1 MSKEIG
7 VKARRKNRNDEIHR
21 VLVRASKIVDD
32 FLPVER
38 PLQQSIFLLQW
49 ENMEEMLRKTFG
61 EARDFKLA
69 FNRAVN
75 TVENYRKKQNWQVS
89 APAYLFTAKPE
100 KQTRNINW
108 IRTAWAFEQEYR
120 CWYENFITQPP
131 TERAIEQH
139 FQALILSFM
148 CHSGH
153 CSYPLI
159 VAFSKQLTSP
169 LTIVNAGGL
178 PLITLSY
185 EASGFNTNV
194 YDEAGNS
201 TTQSQCYLSP
211 LTLGLIKQWQS
222 LDMPNW
228 KPPTSHLAFYNQLTL
243 GMDRE
248 LEYFP
253 ASLKKLSKVA
263 TYIVERTE
271 GVNINQALSE
281 YISGRTKSYSL
292 PLDNLAR
299 IDTTL
304 VAQGRFEANA
314 NAVNTSDVSANIS
327 TGISYYPSTNN
338 DLFHRLKVALK
349 KAEPKLKRSEKTLKT
364 ALLSIAKLPL
374 PIAQQALLQWFIH
387 KLDTTCKPKTIANY
401 HSLLTRR
408 WLFAFENEKI
418 EGMSHSQIAE
428 IYREIIEKA
437 PTEKIKQSLTK
448 RISDLHSFCISQ
460 FGFPALLEPINSNA
474 EQPSHTRAGFIDE
487 VLFSATLEEINNLN
501 ELSDDNKDT
510 LKCIAILSFRC
521 NLRIGEIRKLTL
533 NLIEKS
539 EIGWMQIRSN
549 KIGNNKKPA
558 SLRKV
563 PLYPLLTKSE
573 NELVRDCISR
583 KRILSM
589 ADNNLAFTLG
599 SDIYTPFSELYVSS
613 TISGT
618 LRHLSQLDFLVFHH
632 LRHSCISR
640 IQLMVEVDDAYA
652 LLPNAV
658 PYTKEQSQKIT
669 QLICGQSLR
678 NKYYGIASFD
688 GHATPVTC
696 FSNYFHFSDWIV
708 AYKLSK
714 TTHDITPQ
722 ENRAF
727 GLTSRRHFSNLQ
739 ETHSNLVRIEHCYDE
754 LNAKLKIDRLEPKL
768 LDAIKF
774 KVKQQEE
781 AKKQRISIML
791 CYDILKKIEQGYAIE
806 LLAIE
811 FNINLETITFW
822 LNNAKTIHSLITM
835 RSNPR
840 PRQSSRISLLK
851 GKPPSSIELAFF
863 DKTIKK
869 LKTKAKLHKKQSPN
883 IFGTE
888 HLPNMLK
895 YAIKNQCVNQSG
907 INFNWPEDL
916 EYFLKTFENIIPKSC
931 WRVITYTIEQ
941 SSILD
946 EWKVAYKNIKTKKG
960 KRAKK
965 TGAIGRGHVRLELIH
980 PDEALIKAIHKESQT
995 RKTKEIEQLN
1005 ELDFF
1010 SEKQVK
1016 PKKLIRK
1023 YSSNSLSFLI
1033 HMMGI
1038 MMMNPRHKK

>member
-7 VKARRKNRNDEIHR
+7 VKARKQNRNDEIRR
-21 VLVRASKIVDD
+21 VLARASKIVDN

-38 PLQQSIFLLQW
+38 PLQQIEFLAQW
-49 ENMEEMLRKTFG
+49 EKMEEKLRETFG

-75 TVENYRKKQNWQVS
+75 TVENYRKKHNWQVS

-100 KQTRNINW
+100 KQTKNINW
-108 IRTAWAFEQEYR
+108 IRTAWAFDQEYR
-120 CWYENFITQPP
+120 GWYENFITQPP
-131 TERAIEQH
+131 VERTIEQH
-139 FQALILSFM
+139 FQALMLSFI
-148 CHSGH
+148 CHSSH

-159 VAFSKQLTSP
+159 VAFSKQLTWP
-169 LTIVNAGGL
+169 LIIVNTGGL
-178 PLITLSY
+178 PLITLNY

-194 YDEAGNS
+194 YDKTGNS
-201 TTQSQCYLSP
+201 STQSQCYLSP
-211 LTLGLIKQWQS
+211 FTLGLIKQWQS
-222 LDMPNW
+222 LDKQNW
-228 KPPTSHLAFYNQLTL
+228 KPSTSHLALYNQLTL
-243 GMDRE
+243 GMNRN
-248 LEYFP
+248 LECFP

-281 YISGRTKSYSL
+281 YISGHTKSYSL

-304 VAQGRFEANA
+304 VAIGRFEPNA
-314 NAVNTSDVSANIS
+314 NTENMSDLPANIS
-327 TGISYYPSTNN
+327 TAIHNYPSTNS

-349 KAEPKLKRSEKTLKT
+349 KTDPKQKRSEKTLKK

-387 KLDTTCKPKTIANY
+387 KLNTTCKPKTIANY

-408 WLFAFENEKI
+408 WLFAFEGENI
-418 EGMSHSQIAE
+418 EGISHSQISE
-428 IYREIIEKA
+428 IYREMIEKA
-437 PTEKIKQSLTK
+437 PTTKIKQNLTK
-448 RISDLHSFCISQ
+448 RISDLHAFCVSQ
-460 FGFPALLEPINSNA
+460 FEFPALLEPINSNA
-474 EQPSHTRAGFIDE
+474 EQSNHTRAGFVDE
-487 VLFSATLEEINNLN
+487 TLFNATLEEIDNLN
-501 ELSDDNKDT
+501 NLSDDNKDT

-539 EIGWMQIRSN
+539 ELGWMQIRSN

-563 PLYPLLTKSE
+563 PLYPLLTESE
-573 NELVRDCISR
+573 NELVRDCITR

-589 ADNNLAFTLG
+589 ADNNLAFTLS
-599 SDIYTPFSELYVSS
+599 SDIYTPFDELYVSS
-613 TISGT
+613 TISSI

-640 IQLMVEVDDAYA
+640 IQLIVEIDDAYT

-658 PYTKEQSQKIT
+658 PYTKEQSQMIT

-714 TTHDITPQ
+714 TTHNITPQ
-722 ENRAF
+722 ENHAF
-727 GLTSRRHFSNLQ
+727 GLTSRRHFSSLQ
-739 ETHSNLVRIEHCYDE
+739 KTHSNLVRIEHCYDG
-754 LNAKLKIDRLEPKL
+754 LNAKLKITKLVPKL
-768 LDAIKF
+768 LEPTEF
-774 KVKQQEE
+774 KVKKHEE
-781 AKKQRISIML
+781 AQKKRISIML
-791 CYDILKKIEQGYAIE
+791 CYDILKKIEQGYVAE

-811 FNINLETITFW
+811 FNININTINFW
-822 LNNAKTIHSLITM
+822 LKNAETIHSLITT
-835 RSNPR
+835 RSSPR
-840 PRQSSRISLLK
+840 PRQSSRVSLLK
-851 GKPPSSIELAFF
+851 GKPSSSRELAFF
-863 DKTIKK
+863 DQTIKK
-869 LKTKAKLHKKQSPN
+869 LKIKVTHHKKQSPN
-883 IFGTE
+883 VFGTE

-916 EYFLKTFENIIPKSC
+916 EYFLKTFEDIVPKKN

-941 SSILD
+941 SSIRN
-946 EWKVAYKNIKTKKG
+946 EWEVAYKNIKTRKG

-965 TGAIGRGHVRLELIH
+965 TGATGRGHVRLELIH
-980 PDEALIKAIHKESQT
+980 PDEASIKTIQKENQT
-995 RKTKEIEQLN
+995 RKIKKIEQLKTIGYLPKK
-1005 ELDFF
+1005 E
-1010 SEKQVK
+1010 VK
-1016 PKKLIRK
+1016 PNRAIRK

-1038 MMMNPRHKK
+1038 MMLNPTHKK

>member
-7 VKARRKNRNDEIHR
+7 VKARRKNRNDEIRR
-21 VLVRASKIVDD
+21 VLARASKIVDD

-38 PLQQSIFLLQW
+38 PLQQPEFLPQW
-49 ENMEEMLRKTFG
+49 DKMEERLRDTFG
-61 EARDFKLA
+61 ESRDFKLA

-75 TVENYRKKQNWQVS
+75 TVENYRKKHNWQVS

-100 KQTRNINW
+100 KQTKNINW
-108 IRTAWAFEQEYR
+108 LHTAWAFEQEYR
-120 CWYENFITQPP
+120 GWYDDFIKQPP
-131 TERAIEQH
+131 AKRSIEQH
-139 FQALILSFM
+139 FQALLLSFM

-159 VAFSKQLTSP
+159 IAFSKLLTSP
-169 LTIVNAGGL
+169 LIIVNVAGL
-178 PLITLSY
+178 PLITLNY

-194 YDEAGNS
+194 YDEEGNS
-201 TTQSQCYLSP
+201 STQSQCYLSP
-211 LTLGLIKQWQS
+211 FTLGLIKQWQS
-222 LDMPNW
+222 LDKLNW
-228 KPPTSHLAFYNQLTL
+228 KRPTSHLALYNQIIL
-243 GMDRE
+243 GMDKE

-253 ASLKKLSKVA
+253 DSLKKLSRVA

-292 PLDNLAR
+292 PSSNLAR
-299 IDTTL
+299 INTTL
-304 VAQGRFEANA
+304 VSQGKFEQNSNKVGTNDAA
-314 NAVNTSDVSANIS
+314 TSGSTFVSNHS
-327 TGISYYPSTNN
+327 SSNS

-349 KAEPKLKRSEKTLKT
+349 KAEPKQKRSKETLNK
-364 ALLSIAKLPL
+364 ALLSIAELPL
-374 PIAQQALLQWFIH
+374 PTTQKALLHWFIH
-387 KLDTTCKPKTIANY
+387 KLNTTCKPKTIANY

-408 WLFAFENEKI
+408 WLFAFEGENTGE
-418 EGMSHSQIAE
+418 MSHSQIAE
-428 IYREIIEKA
+428 IYRELIEKA
-437 PTEKIKQSLTK
+437 PTEKIKQSLIK
-448 RISDLHSFCISQ
+448 RISDLHSFCVSQ

-474 EQPSHTRAGFIDE
+474 EQPNHTRAGFVDE
-487 VLFSATLEEINNLN
+487 ALFSATLEEINNLTD
-501 ELSDDNKDT
+501 LSDDNKDI
-510 LKCIAILSFRC
+510 LKCIAIISFRC

-533 NLIEKS
+533 NFIEKS
-539 EIGWMQIRSN
+539 EIGWMQIRTN

-563 PLYPLLTKSE
+563 PLYPLLTESE
-573 NELVRDCISR
+573 NKLVRDSIAR

-599 SDIYTPFSELYVSS
+599 SDMYTPFDELYVSS
-613 TISGT
+613 TISGI

-640 IQLMVEVDDAYA
+640 MQLMIEIDDAYA

-658 PYTKEQSQKIT
+658 PYSKEQSQTIT

-678 NKYYGIASFD
+678 NKYYGIARFD

-696 FSNYFHFSDWIV
+696 FSNYFHFSDWII

-714 TTHDITPQ
+714 TTHSITPE

-727 GLTSRRHFSNLQ
+727 GLTSRRHFSELQ
-739 ETHSNLVRIEHCYDE
+739 AIHSNSVQIAHCYEE
-754 LNAKLKIDRLEPKL
+754 LNKKLKINRLEPQL
-768 LDAIKF
+768 LGATEF
-774 KVKQQEE
+774 KAKQHKE
-781 AKKQRISIML
+781 AQKKQISIML

-811 FNINLETITFW
+811 FNIKIDTIYFW
-822 LNNAKTIHSLITM
+822 LKNAETIHSLITT
-835 RSNPR
+835 RSSPH
-840 PRQSSRISLLK
+840 PRQSSRVSLLK

-863 DKTIKK
+863 DQTIKK
-869 LKTKAKLHKKQSPN
+869 LKRKVEHHKIQSPN

-888 HLPNMLK
+888 HLPNMLI

-916 EYFLKTFENIIPKSC
+916 EYFLKAFENIIPKSN

-941 SSILD
+941 SSIRD
-946 EWKVAYKNIKTKKG
+946 EWEVTYRNIKTIKG
-960 KRAKK
+960 KRAKN
-965 TGAIGRGHVRLELIH
+965 TGATGRGHVRLELIH
-980 PDEALIKAIHKESQT
+980 PDEASIKAIHRENAAKKQKELELINALNPLPVKKEKAQ
-995 RKTKEIEQLN
+995 KTTK
-1005 ELDFF
+1005 
-1010 SEKQVK
+1010 
-1016 PKKLIRK
+1016 K
-1023 YSSNSLSFLI
+1023 YSSNTLSFLI

-1038 MMMNPRHKK
+1038 MMLK

>member
-7 VKARRKNRNDEIHR
+7 VKARKKNRNDEIRR
-21 VLVRASKIVDD
+21 VLAKASKIVDD

-38 PLQQSIFLLQW
+38 PLRQVEFLPQW
-49 ENMEEMLRKTFG
+49 EKMEDMLRKTFG

-75 TVENYRKKQNWQVS
+75 TVEKYRKKHNWQVS

-100 KQTRNINW
+100 KQTKNINW
-108 IRTAWAFEQEYR
+108 VRTAWVFEQEYR
-120 CWYENFITQPP
+120 GWYENFITQPEAEK
-131 TERAIEQH
+131 TVEQH
-139 FQALILSFM
+139 FQALVLSFM

-159 VAFSKQLTSP
+159 IAFSKQLILP

-178 PLITLSY
+178 PLVTLSY
-185 EASGFNTNV
+185 KAPGFNTNV

-211 LTLGLIKQWQS
+211 FTLGLIKQWQS
-222 LDMPNW
+222 LDIQSW
-228 KPPTSHLAFYNQLTL
+228 KPPTFHWALYNQLIL
-243 GMDRE
+243 GMDKD

-253 ASLKKLSKVA
+253 DTLKKLSKVA
-263 TYIVERTE
+263 SYIVERTE

-292 PLDNLAR
+292 PLENLAR
-299 IDTTL
+299 IDTNL
-304 VAQGRFEANA
+304 VAQGIFEPSA
-314 NAVNTSDVSANIS
+314 NTSDTPVEVSTTIHHNQ
-327 TGISYYPSTNN
+327 STNS

-349 KAEPKLKRSEKTLKT
+349 KASSKQKRSKKTLKK
-364 ALLSIAKLPL
+364 ALLSITELSL
-374 PIAQQALLQWFIH
+374 PIAQKAILNWYIH
-387 KLDTTCKPKTIANY
+387 KLSTTCGPKTIANY

-408 WLFAFENEKI
+408 WLFAFEGENVEV
-418 EGMSHSQIAE
+418 MTHCQIAQ
-428 IYREIIEKA
+428 IYTEIIEKT
-437 PTEKIKQSLTK
+437 PREKIKQSLTK
-448 RISDLHSFCISQ
+448 RISDLHGFCVSQ
-460 FGFPALLEPINSNA
+460 FGFPALLEPINNNSDQSN
-474 EQPSHTRAGFIDE
+474 HTRAGFVDE
-487 VLFSATLEEINNLN
+487 VLFKATLQEIDNLNNLSN
-501 ELSDDNKDT
+501 DNKDT

-533 NLIEKS
+533 NFIEKS

-563 PLYPLLTKSE
+563 PLYPLLTESE
-573 NELVRDCISR
+573 NKLVRDCIAR

-599 SDIYTPFSELYVSS
+599 SDIYTPFDELYVSS
-613 TISGT
+613 TISGI

-658 PYTKEQSQKIT
+658 PYSKEQSQAIT

-696 FSNYFHFSDWIV
+696 FSNYFHFCDWIV

-714 TTHDITPQ
+714 TTYSITPQ

-727 GLTSRRHFSNLQ
+727 SLTSRRHFSSLQ
-739 ETHSNLVRIEHCYDE
+739 DTHSNSVRIDHCYDE
-754 LNAKLKIDRLEPKL
+754 LNVKLKIDKLEPKL
-768 LDAIKF
+768 LEATKF
-774 KVKQQEE
+774 KAKQQDE
-781 AKKQRISIML
+781 AQNKQISIML
-791 CYDILKKIEQGYAIE
+791 CYDILKKIEQGYAPE

-811 FNINLETITFW
+811 FNINIKMINRW
-822 LNNAKTIHSLITM
+822 IANAKHIQTIKTKRNNPAPRHS
-835 RSNPR
+835 SP
-840 PRQSSRISLLK
+840 SSLLQ
-851 GKPPSSIELAFF
+851 GKPPSSKELAFL
-863 DKTIKK
+863 DKIIINMR
-869 LKTKAKLHKKQSPN
+869 TKFKENNKENKN
-883 IFGTE
+883 KERII
-888 HLPNMLK
+888 NMLE
-895 YAIKNQCVNQSG
+895 YALRNQCRNQSG
-907 INFNWPEDL
+907 ISFNWPEDL
-916 EYFLKTFENIIPKSC
+916 EYFLNAFENIIPKSY
-931 WRVITYTIEQ
+931 WRAITYTIEQ
-941 SSILD
+941 SAILD
-946 EWKVAYKNIKTKKG
+946 EWEVVYRNIKTKKG
-960 KRAKK
+960 KRATK
-965 TGAIGRGHVRLELIH
+965 TGATGRGHVRLELIH
-980 PDEALIKAIHKESQT
+980 PDEASIKTIHKEN
-995 RKTKEIEQLN
+995 R
-1005 ELDFF
+1005 
-1010 SEKQVK
+1010 V
-1016 PKKLIRK
+1016 KKLKEYEQEIALDTLAIKKVNIPKPIKK
-1023 YSSNSLSFLI
+1023 YSSNSLSLLI

-1038 MMMNPRHKK
+1038 MMLNPLSKA